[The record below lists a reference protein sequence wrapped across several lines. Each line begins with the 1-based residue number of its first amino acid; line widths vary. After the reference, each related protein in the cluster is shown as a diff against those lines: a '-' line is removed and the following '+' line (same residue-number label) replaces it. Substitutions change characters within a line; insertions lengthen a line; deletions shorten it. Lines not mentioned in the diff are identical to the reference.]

1 MDIDTAKIKKMAED
15 TVEHKII
22 VLRVCLKLF
31 EYYVDNGNA
40 ALGISLLRRAC
51 THDNSKFSGEEFR
64 KLASIIDSN
73 PNCFRDASAGL
84 SEKETDAIK
93 EHWKNNRHHPEYFDE
108 YSNMLDLD
116 MLEMVCD
123 WYARSLQFGTD
134 FIPFIIERQHNRFK
148 FSPEQFDK
156 ILEMCK
162 LVQSVCEDKPK

>member
-1 MDIDTAKIKKMAED
+1 MDIDTVKIKKMAED

-22 VLRVCLKLF
+22 VMRVCLKLF

-40 ALGISLLRRAC
+40 TLGISLLRRAC
-51 THDNSKFSGEEFR
+51 NHDNSKFSGEEFR